1 MKAVLLCR
9 VSGREQEETGYSLP
23 AQEKI
28 LRGYAERQGY
38 EVAKVFSMSESAS
51 GKKQREIFNAMFA
64 YVKKNNI
71 KVIIIEKADRFT
83 RNFKDSV
90 DMYEWLEEDEERQL
104 HSVKDSLI
112 LHKNSRSQEKLNW
125 DIRVVFAKNYI
136 DNLSEEVK
144 KGQKEKLAQGWLPCR
159 PKPGYK
165 TVGERGHKIHVPD
178 EAKAPI
184 MRKHLE
190 LYSTGEYSVEKLAN
204 LMFEAWLRSST
215 GGRIYKS
222 RIHQLLK
229 DPFYIGKIYWGGQ
242 VYQGSHEPLIT
253 QEIFDKIQLVL
264 AGKNTPKINRH
275 MFLFK
280 QLLKCAECGGTV
292 TWEIHKGIIYGHCNH
307 YRNCSQKKW
316 TREDEIENQLITGF
330 EGLQL
335 KNTRIAEWLK
345 KALKESH
352 QDAIDYETSSLKE
365 LQDRLAQVEKRLDR
379 LYDDKL
385 DEKITKAFYDQKFK
399 QYNQE
404 KADIVAA
411 IEKHIK
417 AKSNHFDLGVNLY
430 ELSQRAK
437 EIYLRAKECHLL
449 EEQRRLISLVFT
461 NLTLDEGNLAYK
473 YSPAF
478 NLIHNAV
485 VETNGSKV
493 ANLVRNG
500 AKIFEPAK
508 LPDNSTQKGSLRPS
522 CPTWLRGL
530 DSNQDK
536 QLQRLLSYH

>member
-23 AQEKI
+23 AQEKL
-28 LRGYAERQGY
+28 LRGYAQKQGY
-38 EVAKVFSMSESAS
+38 TIVKIFSISESAS
-51 GKKQREIFNAMFA
+51 GKKQREIFNTMFA

-165 TVGERGHKIHVPD
+165 TVGERGHKTHVPD
-178 EAKAPI
+178 EAAAPV
-184 MRKHLE
+184 MRRHLE
-190 LYSTGEYSVEKLAN
+190 LYATGEYSVQKLSN
-204 LMFEAWLRSST
+204 LIFEAGLRSST
-215 GGRIYKS
+215 GKRIYKS

-242 VYQGSHEPLIT
+242 IYQGQHEPLIS

-275 MFLFK
+275 MFLLK
-280 QLLKCAECGGTV
+280 QLLKCAECKGTV

-316 TREDEIENQLITGF
+316 TREDEVENQLIKGF
-330 EGLQL
+330 EGLQI
-335 KNTRIAEWLK
+335 KNTRIAKWLK

-352 QDAIDYETSSLKE
+352 RDAIDYETSSLKE
-365 LQDRLAQVEKRLDR
+365 LQDRLAQIEKRLDR

-385 DEKITKAFYDQKFK
+385 DEKITKLFYDQKFR
-399 QYNQE
+399 QYTQE

-411 IEKHIK
+411 IEKHAK
-417 AKSNHFDLGVNLY
+417 AKNNHFDLGVNLY

-461 NLTLDEGNLAYK
+461 NMTLDKGNLAYE
-473 YSPAF
+473 YSTAF
-478 NLIHNAV
+478 KLIHNAV

-493 ANLVRNG
+493 ANLAENG

-508 LPDNSTQKGSLRPS
+508 LPDNLSQKASVRPS
-522 CPTWLRGL
+522 RPTWLG
-530 DSNQDK
+530 D
-536 QLQRLLSYH
+536 

>member
-1 MKAVLLCR
+1 MKSVLLCR
-9 VSGREQEETGYSLP
+9 VSSREQEETGYSLP
-23 AQEKI
+23 AQEK
-28 LRGYAERQGY
+28 LLKGYAE
-38 EVAKVFSMSESAS
+38 KLVFGVTKIFSISESAS
-51 GKKQREIFNAMFA
+51 GRKQREIFSSMTE

-71 KVIIIEKADRFT
+71 KIIICEKVDRLT
-83 RNFKDSV
+83 RNFKDAV
-90 DMYEWLEEDEERQL
+90 MIDEWLEEDEERQVHL
-104 HSVKDSLI
+104 VKDSLI
-112 LHKNSRSQEKLNW
+112 LHKNSRSQDKLNW
-125 DIRVVFAKNYI
+125 GVRIIFAKNYI

-159 PKPGYK
+159 PLPGYK
-165 TVGERGHKIHVPD
+165 TVGERGHKIHVQD
-178 EAKAPI
+178 ETTAPLI
-184 MRKHLE
+184 SRFLE
-190 LYSTGEYSVEKLAN
+190 QYSEGDCSVKKLADI
-204 LMFEAWLRSST
+204 MFEAGLRSST

-222 RIHQLLK
+222 RVHQLLK
-229 DPFYIGKIYWGGQ
+229 DPFYIGKIRWNGEI
-242 VYQGSHEPLIT
+242 YQGKHEPLIS

-280 QLLKCAECGGTV
+280 QLLKCAECKGTV

-316 TREDEIENQLITGF
+316 TREDVIENQLLTGF

-335 KNTRIAEWLK
+335 KNSHIAEWLK

-352 QDAIDYETSSLKE
+352 QDATNYETSSLKE

-385 DEKITKAFYDQKFK
+385 DEKITKAFYDQKYK
-399 QYNQE
+399 QYTQE

-411 IEKHIK
+411 IEKHTK
-417 AKSNHFDLGVNLY
+417 AKNNHFDLGINLY

-461 NLTLDEGNLAYK
+461 NMTLTQGVLAYE
-473 YSPAF
+473 YSKAF
-478 NLIHNAV
+478 KLIHNAV
-485 VETNGSKV
+485 LETNGSKV
-493 ANLVRNG
+493 ANLAKNG
-500 AKIFEPAK
+500 AKIFEPNE
-508 LPDNSTQKGSLRPS
+508 LPNKSTQKGSLRPS
-522 CPTWLRGL
+522 RPTWLR
-530 DSNQDK
+530 D
-536 QLQRLLSYH
+536 

>member
-1 MKAVLLCR
+1 M
-9 VSGREQEETGYSLP
+9 
-23 AQEKI
+23 
-28 LRGYAERQGY
+28 RGYAQKQGY
-38 EVAKVFSMSESAS
+38 TIVKIFSISESAS
-51 GKKQREIFNAMFA
+51 GKKQREIFNTMFA

-165 TVGERGHKIHVPD
+165 TVGERGHKTHVPD
-178 EAKAPI
+178 EAAAPV
-184 MRKHLE
+184 MRRHLE
-190 LYSTGEYSVEKLAN
+190 LYATGEYSVQKLSN
-204 LMFEAWLRSST
+204 LIFEAGLRSST
-215 GGRIYKS
+215 GKRIYKS

-242 VYQGSHEPLIT
+242 IYQGQHEPLIS

-275 MFLFK
+275 MFLLK
-280 QLLKCAECGGTV
+280 QLLKCAECKGTV

-316 TREDEIENQLITGF
+316 TREDEVENQLIKGF
-330 EGLQL
+330 EGLQI
-335 KNTRIAEWLK
+335 KNTRIAKWLK

-352 QDAIDYETSSLKE
+352 RDAIDYETSSLKE
-365 LQDRLAQVEKRLDR
+365 LQDRLAQIEKRLDR

-385 DEKITKAFYDQKFK
+385 DEKITKLFYDQKFR
-399 QYNQE
+399 QYTQE

-411 IEKHIK
+411 IEKHTK
-417 AKSNHFDLGVNLY
+417 AKNNHFDLGVNLY

-461 NLTLDEGNLAYK
+461 NTTLDKGNLAYE
-473 YSPAF
+473 YSTAF
-478 NLIHNAV
+478 KLIHNAV

-493 ANLVRNG
+493 ANLAENG

-508 LPDNSTQKGSLRPS
+508 LPDNLSQKASVRPS
-522 CPTWLRGL
+522 RPTWLPRF
-530 DSNQDK
+530 DSNED
-536 QLQRLLSYH
+536 

>member
-1 MKAVLLCR
+1 M
-9 VSGREQEETGYSLP
+9 P
-23 AQEKI
+23 AQERLLK
-28 LRGYAERQGY
+28 GYTERQGY
-38 EVAKVFSMSESAS
+38 VVAKIFSISESAS
-51 GKKQREIFNAMFA
+51 GRKKREIFNAMFTF
-64 YVKKNNI
+64 VKKNNI

-144 KGQKEKLAQGWLPCR
+144 KGQAEKLAEGWLPCR

-165 TVGERGHKIHVPD
+165 TVGEQGHKIHVPH
-178 EAKAPI
+178 EVYAPI

-190 LYSTGEYSVEKLAN
+190 LYATGEYSVEKLAN
-204 LMFEAWLRSST
+204 MMFEAGLRTST
-215 GGRIYKS
+215 GGKIHKS
-222 RIHQLLK
+222 RVHQLLK
-229 DPFYIGKIYWGGQ
+229 DPYYIGKNVWGGKI
-242 VYQGSHEPLIT
+242 YQGSHEPLIT
-253 QEIFDKIQLVL
+253 QEVFDKIQSVL

-275 MFLFK
+275 MFLLK
-280 QLLKCAECGGTV
+280 QLLKCAECGGTI

-316 TREDEIENQLITGF
+316 TREDEIEKQLITGF

-335 KNTRIAEWLK
+335 RNTRIAEWLK

-365 LQDRLAQVEKRLDR
+365 LQDRLSQVEKRLDR

-385 DEKITKAFYDQKFK
+385 DEKIAKAFYDQKYR
-399 QYNQE
+399 QYTQE

-411 IEKHIK
+411 IEKHTK
-417 AKSNHFDLGVNLY
+417 AKNSHFDLGVNLY

-437 EIYLRAKECHLL
+437 EIYLKAKECHLL

-461 NLTLDEGNLAYK
+461 NMTLNEGILAYQ

-478 NLIHNAV
+478 KLIYNAV

-493 ANLVRNG
+493 ANLGELG
-500 AKIFEPAK
+500 AKTFEPAK
-508 LPDNSTQKGSLRPS
+508 HPDKSTQKGSLQPFRPS
-522 CPTWLRGL
+522 WLRDM
-530 DSNQDK
+530 DSNHDK
-536 QLQRLLSYH
+536 QIQSLLSYH